1 MTRHATAGTSDAV
14 NGTLGLS
21 RDEMAGVPRRMSRE
35 VITEGRLEVADD
47 LLDADFVDHN
57 ALAGTSPGAQGFKET
72 VQLLRTGFPD
82 LTVTPQRYIV
92 EGDMVVEHAESTG
105 THDGPFYGLPP
116 THAPIA
122 ISAIVMLRLT
132 PEGKIAE
139 RWGVFNLLELMQ
151 QLGIVPGGSSPRQ
164 AGTPVGSE
172 TDETPASAAE
182 SRAVFARY
190 VDGVWGQ
197 ADESVAVD
205 VIDPQ
210 AVTPYNPQLPVGP
223 AGTMAWVGLMRS
235 AFPDLKVTLE
245 SVVGDEGFVCG
256 RMLLQGTHEG
266 AFLGV
271 PPAGRSVSFEQMVLA
286 KMSGGRIV
294 TTWFETDLAG
304 AMQQLGVM
312 PG

>member
-1 MTRHATAGTSDAV
+1 MNAPIE
-14 NGTLGLS
+14 LS
-21 RDEMAGVPRRMSRE
+21 RDEKAGVPRRMSRE

-82 LTVTPQRYIV
+82 LAVTPQHYLV
-92 EGDMVVEHAESTG
+92 EGDLVVEHAESSG
-105 THDGPFYGLPP
+105 THDGPVFGLPP

-122 ISAIVMLRLT
+122 ITAIVMLRLT
-132 PEGKIAE
+132 PEGRIVE
-139 RWGVFNLLELMQ
+139 RWGVFNLLEMMQ
-151 QLGIVPGGSSPRQ
+151 QLGMVPGGSPASPPGQ
-164 AGTPVGSE
+164 VAAPFGSE
-172 TDETPASAAE
+172 ADEAPVSATE
-182 SRAVFARY
+182 GRAVFARY
-190 VDGVWGQ
+190 MDGVWGDG
-197 ADESVAVD
+197 DESVAVD
-205 VIDPQ
+205 VIHPQ
-210 AVTPYNPQLPVGP
+210 AATPYNPQLPAGP
-223 AGTMAWVGLMRS
+223 AGTMAWVGLLRS

-245 SVVGDEGFVCG
+245 STVADEGLVCG

-271 PPAGRSVSFEQMVLA
+271 PPSGRSVSFEQMALT
-286 KMSGGRIV
+286 KITGGRIV

>member
-1 MTRHATAGTSDAV
+1 MSGALR
-14 NGTLGLS
+14 LS

-57 ALAGTSPGAQGFKET
+57 ALPGTSPGAQGFKET

-82 LTVTPQRYIV
+82 LTVTPQHYIV
-92 EGDMVVEHAESTG
+92 QDDMVVEHAESSG
-105 THDGPFYGLPP
+105 THDGPVFGLPP

-132 PEGKIAE
+132 PEGRIAE
-139 RWGVFNLLELMQ
+139 RWGVFNLLEMMQ
-151 QLGIVPGGSSPRQ
+151 QLGIVPGGSPPGP
-164 AGTPVGSE
+164 AATPVGIE
-172 TDETPASAAE
+172 ADEAPASAAQI
-182 SRAVFARY
+182 RAVFARY
-190 VDGVWGQ
+190 VDGVWGR
-197 ADESVAVD
+197 ADESVAVE
-205 VIDPQ
+205 VIHPQ
-210 AVTPYNPQLPVGP
+210 AATPYNPQLPVGP
-223 AGTMAWVGLMRS
+223 AGTMAWVGLLRS

-245 SVVGDEGFVCG
+245 SVVGDEELVCG

-271 PPAGRSVSFEQMVLA
+271 APTGRPVSFEQMALA
-286 KMSGGRIV
+286 KIAGGRIV